1 MMRSKKSRLFGD
13 FCLPRNRQYVKLKT
27 MTTKELV
34 KKFVPKFLLRVYHF
48 KLALLGAVI
57 FGFPGKSKNIKI
69 IGVTGTSGKSTT
81 VDFITRI
88 LEDDPGYPL
97 GHTPNKVASISSI
110 RFKIADKE
118 WENKYKMTMPGR
130 FVI

>member
-1 MMRSKKSRLFGD
+1 MNKKEFI
-13 FCLPRNRQYVKLKT
+13 
-27 MTTKELV
+27 
-34 KKFVPKFLLRVYHF
+34 KKFIPKFLLRIYHF
-48 KLALLGAVI
+48 CLALLGAML
-57 FGFPGKSKNIKI
+57 FGFPGKDKNMEI

-88 LEDDPGYPL
+88 LEQADY
-97 GHTPNKVASISSI
+97 KVASISSI

-130 FVI
+130 FVIQDFLKQAKKAGCRYIVL